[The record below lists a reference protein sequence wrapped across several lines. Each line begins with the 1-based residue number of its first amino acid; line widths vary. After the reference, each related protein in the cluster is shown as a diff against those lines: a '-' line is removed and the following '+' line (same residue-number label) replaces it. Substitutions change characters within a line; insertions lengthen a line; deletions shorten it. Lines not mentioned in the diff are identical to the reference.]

1 MDKKETIEEIL
12 RLKREKG
19 AVLLAHN
26 YQRGEVQDLADFLGD
41 SLGLARQ
48 AAQVPEKMI
57 VYCGVQFMAETAKIL
72 SPQKKVLLPK
82 EEAGCPMAN
91 MVDVK
96 ELKKLKQK
104 YPKAI
109 VITYVNSTAEVKAE
123 SDICCTSANAVN
135 IVQNVEADEIIFTPD
150 RNLALYAQRFTDKK
164 IIPWDGY
171 CYVHNKFSQDEVVR
185 AKNSHP
191 DAILMVHPECTPEV
205 IDVADEVLSTGGMV
219 KFAAESPATKF
230 LVGTEEGMLYRL
242 KKENPEKEFYSA
254 GTAKMCQGMKIT
266 QLDDVFQA
274 LKKEQYV
281 TDVPIHIIDNAKI
294 ALERMLKYA

>member
-1 MDKKETIEEIL
+1 
-12 RLKREKG
+12 
-19 AVLLAHN
+19 
-26 YQRGEVQDLADFLGD
+26 
-41 SLGLARQ
+41 
-48 AAQVPEKMI
+48 
-57 VYCGVQFMAETAKIL
+57 
-72 SPQKKVLLPK
+72 
-82 EEAGCPMAN
+82 
-91 MVDVK
+91 
-96 ELKKLKQK
+96 
-104 YPKAI
+104 
-109 VITYVNSTAEVKAE
+109 
-123 SDICCTSANAVN
+123 
-135 IVQNVEADEIIFTPD
+135 
-150 RNLALYAQRFTDKK
+150 
-164 IIPWDGY
+164 
-171 CYVHNKFSQDEVVR
+171 
-185 AKNSHP
+185 
-191 DAILMVHPECTPEV
+191 MVHPECTPEV